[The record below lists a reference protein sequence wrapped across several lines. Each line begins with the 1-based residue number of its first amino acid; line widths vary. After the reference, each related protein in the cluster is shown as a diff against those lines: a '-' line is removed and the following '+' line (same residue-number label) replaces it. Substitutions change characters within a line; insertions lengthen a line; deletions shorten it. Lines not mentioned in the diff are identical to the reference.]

1 MKEMTLVMEV
11 TVFKS
16 LKPSPG
22 ERLGKLGT
30 KAHRTS
36 RLARTKAKPG
46 LNPPTT
52 PPLLG
57 GKSSLRKACHS
68 FPKFSKSCH
77 NTARVGGGRSHVSVV
92 SVAAHGRRVMRVIL
106 VMAVASFL
114 LLNGSEKVGALGLL
128 FWSKEW
134 LDHLRV

>member
-1 MKEMTLVMEV
+1 MTLVMEV

-57 GKSSLRKACHS
+57 GKSSLRKACQS

>member
-1 MKEMTLVMEV
+1 M
-11 TVFKS
+11 
-16 LKPSPG
+16 
-22 ERLGKLGT
+22 
-30 KAHRTS
+30 
-36 RLARTKAKPG
+36 
-46 LNPPTT
+46 
-52 PPLLG
+52 
-57 GKSSLRKACHS
+57 
-68 FPKFSKSCH
+68 
-77 NTARVGGGRSHVSVV
+77 